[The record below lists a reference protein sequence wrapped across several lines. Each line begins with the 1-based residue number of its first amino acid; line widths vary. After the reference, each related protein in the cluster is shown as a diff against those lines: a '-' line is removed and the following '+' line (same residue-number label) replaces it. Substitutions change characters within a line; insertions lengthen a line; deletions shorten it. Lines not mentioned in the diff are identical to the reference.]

1 MTVFPTLLSGTA
13 QGLWWAVLALGVYI
27 TFRLLDFADLTVEGS
42 FPLGAA
48 VSAVLI
54 NAGVNPFVSLL
65 CAFAAGLLAG
75 CATGLLNTVCRI
87 PPILAGI
94 LTMSALYSVNMRI
107 LSGKATVTIEK
118 DTVRTAL
125 QKLLPIQ
132 NVNLLSAL
140 GGVAV
145 CAVLVALLYA
155 FFGTEIGCAIRATGH
170 NRHMARSL
178 GVSTRRMTI
187 LALML
192 SNGMIALAGSFVAQ
206 FDYGSAQVTMG
217 QGSIVIGLAS
227 VIIGEVVFCHRDHNF
242 AYKLTAVVLGAV
254 IYRCIIAFAT
264 RVDFL
269 LATDLKIIAAVIVAI
284 ALTVP
289 VVKGKLA
296 TRRLRRDNDRRL
308 AAAAAPAAEQR
319 GDASD
324 GETQPDG
331 EDE

>member
-1 MTVFPTLLSGTA
+1 MNVLPTLLSGTA

-48 VSAVLI
+48 VTAVLI
-54 NAGVNPFVSLL
+54 NAGVPPFLALL

-75 CATGLLNTVCRI
+75 CVTGALNTVCRI

-107 LSGKATVTIEK
+107 MSGKATVTIEN
-118 DTVRTAL
+118 DTVRTLL
-125 QKLLPIQ
+125 QRWVPIQ

-140 GGVAV
+140 AGVVV
-145 CAVLVALLYA
+145 CAVLIALLYV

-178 GVSTRRMTI
+178 GVNTRRMTI
-187 LALML
+187 LTLMI
-192 SNGMIALAGSFVAQ
+192 SNGLIALAGSFVAQ

-217 QGSIVIGLAS
+217 QGAIVIGLAS
-227 VIIGEVVFCHRDHNF
+227 VIIGEVIFCHKDHNF
-242 AYKLTAVVLGAV
+242 SYKLAAIVLGAV
-254 IYRCIIAFAT
+254 IYRCIIAFAM

-269 LATDLKIIAAVIVAI
+269 LTTDLKIIAAVIVTI

-289 VVKGKLA
+289 VIKNKLA
-296 TRRLRRDNDRRL
+296 TRQLCKANDKRL
-308 AAAAAPAAEQR
+308 AGILQQQLEQTDCET
-319 GDASD
+319 GTEN
-324 GETQPDG
+324 GEG
-331 EDE
+331 E